1 MKRRTR
7 KPTHPGAIIR
17 RDCLEPLDLTVT
29 ALAAHLGVSR
39 KRLSQVANE
48 KAGVTPTMAL
58 RLSRAFNTTPEL
70 WLNLQRKRDLWEAE
84 QQSPDWEKVAPLL
97 ELVTVNSDRNSW

>member
-1 MKRRTR
+1 MKHKTR

-17 RDCLEPLDLTVT
+17 HDYLEPLDLTVT

-84 QQSPDWEKVAPLL
+84 QQSPDWEKVAVLPGLAD
-97 ELVTVNSDRNSW
+97 ERQDRFI